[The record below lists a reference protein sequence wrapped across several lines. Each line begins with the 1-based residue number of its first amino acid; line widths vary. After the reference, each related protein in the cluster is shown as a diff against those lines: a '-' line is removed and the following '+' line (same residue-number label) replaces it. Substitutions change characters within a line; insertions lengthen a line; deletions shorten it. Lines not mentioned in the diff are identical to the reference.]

1 MALFHNNTENAQPP
15 SAGKRRLSMFSFGSS
30 TSTAQNKDS
39 NLSTS
44 PNSGQPKNVA
54 APSTASSGDA
64 VSPKPQPPQIST
76 TSSTTSAP
84 QKISARSPGPY
95 SPSVSGSK
103 NTQLG
108 SPVCSPLFE
117 TDSLSEAPSCNI
129 FERSVQDLT
138 GQVKNEDCIPPAL
151 DATAHILTD
160 KQTNLDEVEM
170 VYSNRRNSSV
180 IGLNMA
186 LGRPYTPSRKNSVI
200 SMSHCNPSSNG
211 GNAPGSLKDNYN
223 PSNTGSQS
231 SLTNAPPPQSPVSP
245 PKLKSSRSSVS
256 FYSYADMINND
267 EFARRP
273 SIKHSMSHG
282 MAPTVNRKMSVA
294 SNHSIASNPL
304 SCNTGAAC
312 GQNSA
317 NPGSAHNMSSFSLN
331 KSSRKL
337 AANSTPSLPQSQ
349 LTKQIAQ
356 RDARQPT
363 SGVPSRKSSKKGQS
377 KLNNFMISPE
387 SSESEDH
394 DIYYPAASNSN
405 SPATTQRRSSI
416 ISGGSNANGD
426 DESLVSSSIGDC
438 IRQCTTD
445 IVGIN

>member
-1 MALFHNNTENAQPP
+1 
-15 SAGKRRLSMFSFGSS
+15 MFSFGSL
-30 TSTAQNKDS
+30 TATPQAKDV

-44 PNSGQPKNVA
+44 PNSSQSK
-54 APSTASSGDA
+54 APPASSEA
-64 VSPKPQPPQIST
+64 EAESVNLKPTKPVVST
-76 TSSTTSAP
+76 NSSTTNLP
-84 QKISARSPGPY
+84 QKVLSRSPGPN
-95 SPSVSGSK
+95 SPTMSGSK

-117 TDSLSEAPSCNI
+117 TDSLLEAPSCNI
-129 FERSVQDLT
+129 FERSVQDLS

-151 DATAHILTD
+151 DASAHILTD

-200 SMSHCNPSSNG
+200 SMSHCNPSNTSANP
-211 GNAPGSLKDNYN
+211 AASLKDSYN
-223 PSNTGSQS
+223 PSIGGSQS
-231 SLTNAPPPQSPVSP
+231 SLTNGPPQSPVSP

-256 FYSYADMINND
+256 FYSYADMINSD

-273 SIKHSMSHG
+273 SMKHSMSHG

-294 SNHSIASNPL
+294 SNHSITSNPL

-312 GQNSA
+312 GMNAS
-317 NPGSAHNMSSFSLN
+317 NVGSASNMSTFSLN
-331 KSSRKL
+331 KGSRKL
-337 AANSTPSLPQSQ
+337 ASTSALPQSQ
-349 LTKQIAQ
+349 LTKQLAQ
-356 RDARQPT
+356 RDSRLPS
-363 SGVPSRKSSKKGQS
+363 SGVPSRQASKKGQS

-387 SSESEDH
+387 SSESEDQ
-394 DIYYPAASNSN
+394 DVYYPAASN
-405 SPATTQRRSSI
+405 SPATTQRRTSVVSN
-416 ISGGSNANGD
+416 GSNANGD
-426 DESLVSSSIGDC
+426 NESLVSSSVGEC

>member
-1 MALFHNNTENAQPP
+1 
-15 SAGKRRLSMFSFGSS
+15 MFSFGSL
-30 TSTAQNKDS
+30 TATPQAKDV

-44 PNSGQPKNVA
+44 PNSSQSK
-54 APSTASSGDA
+54 APPASSEA
-64 VSPKPQPPQIST
+64 EAESVTLKPTKPVVST
-76 TSSTTSAP
+76 NSSTTNLP
-84 QKISARSPGPY
+84 QKVLSRSPGPN
-95 SPSVSGSK
+95 SPTMSGSK

-117 TDSLSEAPSCNI
+117 TDSLLEAPSCNI
-129 FERSVQDLT
+129 FERSVQDLS

-151 DATAHILTD
+151 DASAHILTD

-200 SMSHCNPSSNG
+200 SMSHCNPSNTSANP
-211 GNAPGSLKDNYN
+211 AASLKDSYN
-223 PSNTGSQS
+223 PSIGGSQS
-231 SLTNAPPPQSPVSP
+231 SLTNVPPQSPVSP

-256 FYSYADMINND
+256 FYSYADMINSD

-273 SIKHSMSHG
+273 SMKHSMSHG

-294 SNHSIASNPL
+294 SNHSITSNPL

-312 GQNSA
+312 GMNAS
-317 NPGSAHNMSSFSLN
+317 NVGSASNMSTFSLN
-331 KSSRKL
+331 KGSRKL
-337 AANSTPSLPQSQ
+337 ASTSALPQSQ
-349 LTKQIAQ
+349 LTKQLAQ
-356 RDARQPT
+356 RDSRLPS
-363 SGVPSRKSSKKGQS
+363 SGVPSRQASKKGQS

-387 SSESEDH
+387 SSESEDQ
-394 DIYYPAASNSN
+394 DVYYPAASN
-405 SPATTQRRSSI
+405 SPATTQRRTSVVSN
-416 ISGGSNANGD
+416 GSNANGD
-426 DESLVSSSIGDC
+426 NESLVSSSVGEC